1 LEWYQTT
8 YRFFLEKVMAR
19 YIKMRIF
26 YIWLAVIMLPLI
38 SSGVSASLKAVAS
51 HEPSMVK
58 VPDVLISF
66 DNDGST
72 KYAMVVEKD
81 TQQLLVY
88 SYDDYDDS
96 FKKMYSFKCSTGEA
110 AGRKFRSG
118 DKKTP
123 EGLYFFTN
131 KYKKRDLSPTYGT
144 MAFPIDYPNFFDC
157 VEGRVG
163 HSIWL
168 HGTNQSIKARD
179 SNGCIVLANQ
189 DIDRLAK
196 YIVLHKT
203 PIVIVDK
210 LSYASFDDKSKIK
223 SSIFN
228 LLKQWNHALENG
240 TYHEYLECYAPEYLP
255 DISWWTEWN
264 KVKKIYS
271 ASNLDLSVEIKG
283 RSILRHNGIYVILFD
298 QFVRSSG
305 KELYAGSK
313 KLYLANMGNSFSIVG
328 EESHGAQTNQQNSN
342 PLISAGLNL
351 KRLLGD
357 KHEITNLVDEWLKT
371 WSAKD
376 IRQYG
381 SYYSSDFRSQG
392 MNLKAWL
399 NYKDRLNS
407 KYDFIRVSRDN
418 LIIKKLGNKTTVS
431 FVQTYMSSA
440 FKAKG
445 IKKLILVQEKD
456 GWKIFRETWQ
466 KL

>member
-1 LEWYQTT
+1 
-8 YRFFLEKVMAR
+8 MAR
-19 YIKMRIF
+19 YIQMRIF
-26 YIWLAVIMLPLI
+26 YTWLAVIMLPVI
-38 SSGVSASLKAVAS
+38 SSGVSASQHKEAGLKAVAS
-51 HEPSMVK
+51 RHLSRARA
-58 VPDVLISF
+58 PDVLISF
-66 DNDGST
+66 DNDSST
-72 KYAMVVEKD
+72 KYAMVVEKE

-96 FKKMYSFKCSTGEA
+96 FKEMSIFKCSTGEM
-110 AGRKFRSG
+110 AGGKLRSG

-123 EGLYFFTN
+123 EGVYFFTN
-131 KYKKRDLSPTYGT
+131 EHKKRDLSPIYGNK
-144 MAFPIDYPNFFDC
+144 AFPIDYPNFFDRI
-157 VEGRVG
+157 EGRRG

-179 SNGCIVLANQ
+179 SNGCVVLANQ
-189 DIDRLAK
+189 DIDKLAK

-203 PIVIVDK
+203 PIIIVDK
-210 LSYASFDDKSKIK
+210 LSYASFDDKSRIK

-228 LLKQWNHALENG
+228 FLKQWNHALENG

-271 ASNLDLSVEIKG
+271 ASNLDLSVGMKR
-283 RSILRHNGIYVILFD
+283 RSILRHNGVYVILFD

-305 KELYAGSK
+305 KDLHAGSK
-313 KLYLANMGNSFSIVG
+313 KLYLADKGGYFRIVG
-328 EESHGAQTNQQNSN
+328 EECHGASTNQKNNN
-342 PLISAGLNL
+342 PLVSAGLNL
-351 KRLLGD
+351 KRLLKG
-357 KHEITNLVDEWLKT
+357 KYEIANFVDGWLKA

-376 IRQYG
+376 IKRYG
-381 SYYSSDFRSQG
+381 SYYSCDFRFQG

-399 NYKDRLNS
+399 NYKARLNR
-407 KYDFIRVSRDN
+407 KYDFIHVSKDDM
-418 LIIKKLGNKTTVS
+418 IIQKGKNKITVS
-431 FVQTYMSSA
+431 FTQTYTSSA

-445 IKKLILVQEKD
+445 IKKLILIQGKG

>member
-1 LEWYQTT
+1 
-8 YRFFLEKVMAR
+8 MAR

-38 SSGVSASLKAVAS
+38 NSGVSASQHKEAGLKAAT

-58 VPDVLISF
+58 TPDVLISF
-66 DNDGST
+66 DNDSDT
-72 KYAMVVEKD
+72 KYAVVVEKD

-96 FKKMYSFKCSTGEA
+96 FKKMYSFKCSTGET

-123 EGLYFFTN
+123 EGLYFFTD
-131 KYKKRDLSPTYGT
+131 KYKKRDLSPIYGS
-144 MAFPIDYPNFFDC
+144 MAFPIDYPNFFDRI
-157 VEGRVG
+157 EGRKG

-168 HGTNQSIKARD
+168 HGTNQSIKAMD

-189 DIDRLAK
+189 DIDKLAK

-203 PIVIVDK
+203 PVVIVDK
-210 LSYASFDDKSKIK
+210 LSYASFDDKSGIK
-223 SSIFN
+223 NSIFN
-228 LLKQWNHALENG
+228 FVEQWNHALENG

-264 KVKKIYS
+264 KVQKIYS
-271 ASNLDLSVEIKG
+271 ASNLDLSVEIKK

-298 QFVRSSG
+298 QFVRSSD
-305 KELYAGSK
+305 KELHAGSK
-313 KLYLANMGNSFSIVG
+313 KLFLTYKGGFFRILG
-328 EESHGAQTNQQNSN
+328 EESHGAPTNQKDSN
-342 PLISAGLNL
+342 PLVSASLNL
-351 KRLLGD
+351 KRLLED
-357 KHEITNLVDEWLKT
+357 KHEITGFVDMWLKA
-371 WSAKD
+371 WSTKD
-376 IRQYG
+376 IKQYG
-381 SYYSSDFRSQG
+381 SCYSSDFRSQG

-399 NYKDRLNS
+399 NYKESLNS

-418 LIIKKLGNKTTVS
+418 LIIKQLGNKTTIS
-431 FVQTYMSSA
+431 FIQTYISNT

-445 IKKLILVQEKD
+445 IKKLILIQGKD

>member
-1 LEWYQTT
+1 
-8 YRFFLEKVMAR
+8 MAR

-26 YIWLAVIMLPLI
+26 YIWLALIMLPLI
-38 SSGVSASLKAVAS
+38 SLGVSASQHKEAGLEAVAS
-51 HEPSMVK
+51 HQPSPAK
-58 VPDVLISF
+58 VPDVFISF
-66 DNDGST
+66 DNDSSA
-72 KYAMVVEKD
+72 KYAMVVEKGV
-81 TQQLLVY
+81 QQLLFY
-88 SYDDYDDS
+88 SYGDDS
-96 FKKMYSFKCSTGEA
+96 FKEMYRFKCSTGEA
-110 AGRKFRSG
+110 VGRKSRSG

-131 KYKKRDLSPTYGT
+131 EYKKKDLSPIYGT
-144 MAFPIDYPNFFDC
+144 MAFPIDYPNFFDRI
-157 VEGRVG
+157 EGRKG

-168 HGTNQSIKARD
+168 HGTNQPIKARD
-179 SNGCIVLANQ
+179 SNGCVVLANQ

-210 LSYASFDDKSKIK
+210 LSYASFDDKGKIK
-223 SSIFN
+223 NSIFN
-228 LLKQWNHALENG
+228 FLKQWNNALENG
-240 TYHEYLECYAPEYLP
+240 TYHEYLEYYAPEYLP

-305 KELYAGSK
+305 KELHAGSK
-313 KLYLANMGNSFSIVG
+313 KLYLAKMGDSFSIVG

-342 PLISAGLNL
+342 LLVLAGLNL
-351 KRLLGD
+351 KKLLGD
-357 KHEITNLVDEWLKT
+357 KHEITNLVDGWLKA

-381 SYYSSDFRSQG
+381 SYYSSDFLFQG

-399 NYKDRLNS
+399 NYKDSLNR
-407 KYDFIRVSRDN
+407 KYDFIRVLRDN
-418 LIIKKLGNKTTVS
+418 LIIEKSGNKITVS
-431 FVQTYMSSA
+431 FVQTYTSNT

-445 IKKLILVQEKD
+445 IKKLILVQEK
-456 GWKIFRETWQ
+456 GRWKIFRETWQ

>member
-1 LEWYQTT
+1 
-8 YRFFLEKVMAR
+8 MAL

-26 YIWLAVIMLPLI
+26 YIWLALVMLPLI
-38 SSGVSASLKAVAS
+38 SFGVSASQHKKTWPKAVAS
-51 HEPSMVK
+51 YQPSRVK

-66 DNDGST
+66 DNDSSS
-72 KYAMVVEKD
+72 KYAMVVEKG

-88 SYDDYDDS
+88 YYGDS
-96 FKKMYSFKCSTGEA
+96 FKEMYRFKCSTGEV

-131 KYKKRDLSPTYGT
+131 KYKKRDLSSIYGT
-144 MAFPIDYPNFFDC
+144 MAFPINYPNFFDR
-157 VEGRVG
+157 VEGRNG

-168 HGTNQSIKARD
+168 HGTNQPIKARD

-189 DIDRLAK
+189 DIDRLEK

-203 PIVIVDK
+203 PIVIVNN

-223 SSIFN
+223 NSIFN
-228 LLKQWNHALENG
+228 FLKQWNNALENG
-240 TYHEYLECYAPEYLP
+240 TYHEYLEYYAPEYLP

-271 ASNLDLSVEIKG
+271 ASNLNLSVEVRR
-283 RSILRHNGIYVILFD
+283 RSILRHNGIYVVLFD
-298 QFVRSSG
+298 QFVKCSD
-305 KELYAGSK
+305 KELHAGSK
-313 KLYLANMGNSFSIVG
+313 KLYLVSMGNYFRIVG
-328 EESHGAQTNQQNSN
+328 EESNETPINQKNSN
-342 PLISAGLNL
+342 SLILAGLNL
-351 KRLLGD
+351 KRLLEN
-357 KHEITNLVDEWLKT
+357 KHEITNFVDKWLKS
-371 WSAKD
+371 WSEKD
-376 IRQYG
+376 IKRYE
-381 SYYSSDFRSQG
+381 SCYSNNFCFQG

-399 NYKDRLNS
+399 NYKNRLNS

-418 LIIKKLGNKTTVS
+418 LIIEKSGNKTTVS
-431 FVQTYMSSA
+431 FIQTYVSST
-440 FKAKG
+440 FQAKG

>member
-1 LEWYQTT
+1 
-8 YRFFLEKVMAR
+8 MAR